1 LQLPLRTLSSVDAYV
16 RNREWRD
23 ARLSGCPLHPSGGC
37 SFARHGSYARAT
49 PRGLRIARW
58 YCPEGSRT
66 FSLLPDF
73 LAARLPGLLATI
85 EHSITVASSAKSM
98 EAAADA
104 LRGPDVGLPGAV
116 RWLRRRIRA
125 VRTALAHVAPE
136 TVIGALAAGSAPEID
151 LDKGCVL
158 LGLRRSLSPQI
169 LNGIPAP
176 LGFQPAGDVGW
187 PRGGNGQHGT
197 GPDGQVAGRYG
208 PAVDGNQARWNI
220 RSNNAPP
227 KSRPPPKICF
237 ASGVPIAACK
247 TAAPAFTSNGSSG
260 SAPIVRDTGSMN
272 APN

>member
-1 LQLPLRTLSSVDAYV
+1 M
-16 RNREWRD
+16 
-23 ARLSGCPLHPSGGC
+23 ARRAIVQMPLHPSGSC

-58 YCPEGSRT
+58 YCPEGRRT

-73 LAARLPGLLATI
+73 LAARLPGLLVSV
-85 EHSITVASSAKSM
+85 EQSITVTSSAKSV

-104 LRGPDVGLPGAV
+104 LRGPDVSLAGAV

-125 VRTALAHVAPE
+125 VRTALTHVAPE
-136 TVIGALAAGSAPEID
+136 TVIGALARKSAPEID

-169 LNGIPAP
+169 LNSIPAP
-176 LGFQPAGDVGW
+176 LGFQPAGGGGW
-187 PRGGNGQHGT
+187 PRGGNDQHGM
-197 GPDGQVAGRYG
+197 GPDGRVAGRYG
-208 PAVDGNQARWNI
+208 PVIDGNQAQWNI
-220 RSNNAPP
+220 RSNKALP
-227 KSRPPPKICF
+227 KSPPPPKIC
-237 ASGVPIAACK
+237 SGSGAPIAACK

-272 APN
+272 APS